1 MNELK
6 QFAEWL
12 ADSVLDEEWNKEHD
26 AYTELICRKL
36 VNLGFLIKEDNMYMK
51 KDGD

>member
-1 MNELK
+1 MDELNR
-6 QFAEWL
+6 FVEWL
-12 ADSVLDEEWNKEHD
+12 ADSVLDEEWDKEHD

-36 VNLGFLIKEDNMYMK
+36 VNLGFLEKKDNVYMK